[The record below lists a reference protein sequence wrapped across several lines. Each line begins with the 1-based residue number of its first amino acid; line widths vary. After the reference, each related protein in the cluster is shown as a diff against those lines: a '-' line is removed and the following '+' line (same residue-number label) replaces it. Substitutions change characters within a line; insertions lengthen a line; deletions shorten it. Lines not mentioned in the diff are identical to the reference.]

1 MSIPQPAS
9 TNMAYDVEAIRAD
22 FPILSTEAHGKPLVF
37 LDSAASAQKPRAVID
52 SIRATFETGYANIHR
67 GVYHLSQVA
76 TEKHEAAR
84 ETVRAFINA
93 GHTDEVIFVRSA
105 TEAINLV
112 ANSWG
117 GQNLRE
123 GDEIVVS
130 EIEHHSNIVPWQ
142 LLRQRTGC
150 VLKVAPVRDN
160 GALDLAATLKL
171 LDSDRVKLLA
181 ITHMANSIGTIMPIK
196 QLTEAAHAVGA
207 KVLVDGCQGA
217 VHMPVDVQALD
228 VDFYAFSAHKL
239 YGPTGI
245 GALYGKRAL
254 LDAMP
259 PYQGGGDMISRVSFE
274 DSTWAPLPN
283 KFEAGTPAIAEVIAF
298 GAAVDYVNSIGLD
311 RIAAHEH
318 DLQTY
323 ALDRLRGVQGVQLI
337 GTAPERGAVIS
348 FVIDGVHPHDAGTI
362 MDRMGV
368 AVRAG
373 QHCAE
378 PTMARFGVPGTLRA
392 SFGLYNTMEE
402 VDKLAASIDFAR
414 DFFT

>member
-1 MSIPQPAS
+1 MPQPAIS
-9 TNMAYDVEAIRAD
+9 NLAYDIEAIRAD
-22 FPILSTEAHGKPLVF
+22 FPILSTEVYGEPLVF

-52 SIRATFETGYANIHR
+52 SLRQTFETGYANIHR
-67 GVYHLSQVA
+67 GVYHLSQLA
-76 TEKHEAAR
+76 TEKYEAAR

-93 GHTDEVIFVRSA
+93 SHTDEVIFVRSA
-105 TEAINLV
+105 TEAINLI

-150 VLKVAPVRDN
+150 LLKVAPVLDN
-160 GALDLAATLKL
+160 GALDLDATLKL
-171 LDSDRVKLLA
+171 LDSGRVKLLA
-181 ITHMANSIGTIMPIK
+181 ITHMANSIGTIMPVR

-217 VHMPVDVQALD
+217 VHMPVDVQSLD

-245 GALYGKRAL
+245 GALYGKRDL

-259 PYQGGGDMISRVSFE
+259 PYQGGGDMISRVTFE
-274 DSTWAPLPN
+274 ESTWAPLPN
-283 KFEAGTPAIAEVIAF
+283 KFEAGTPAVAEAIAF
-298 GAAVDYVNSIGLD
+298 GAAIDYVNAIGLA
-311 RIAAHEH
+311 RIAAHEYN
-318 DLQTY
+318 LLTY
-323 ALDRLRGVQGVQLI
+323 ALDRLRCLQGVRLI

-348 FVIDGVHPHDAGTI
+348 FVIDGVHPHDAGTV
-362 MDRMGV
+362 MDRQGV
-368 AVRAG
+368 AVRVG

-378 PTMARFGVPGTLRA
+378 PTMARFGVSSTLRV

-402 VDKLAASIDFAR
+402 VDILVASIDFAR